1 MSRTCAP
8 PAISPAVKAS
18 LPEAEE
24 LRKARPTTTSRA
36 TPISLR
42 RRASPSPSAWTPIR
56 LISFSNSQRA
66 SYSRKPVGFTI
77 GRDSNAY
84 VLGESLGSGL
94 GNKGRPRRLDVDDAA
109 AGRRGLRGRFHP
121 TQPVRLRPLGGEGVN
136 SLTRMREL
144 LKARA

>member
-42 RRASPSPSAWTPIR
+42 RRARPSPSAWTPIR

-77 GRDSNAY
+77 GCDSNAY

-94 GNKGRPRRLDVDDAA
+94 GNTVGLSGWT
-109 AGRRGLRGRFHP
+109 GRRGGRLGAGLRGPSHLAQLAP
-121 TQPVRLRPLGGEGVN
+121 LRPLGAEWVN

-144 LKARA
+144 LKAHV